1 MPELNLRSISL
12 AVLGALAGAL
22 VTAAVVLL
30 ARGDGNA
37 PIQVLP
43 ATPDETIGQTDSE
56 GGLHPLAPKEETNLK
71 VDIRGAV
78 RNPGVYT
85 LPPGSRLEDAVEAA
99 GGVTDE
105 ADREA
110 MHLSLRVHDEGY
122 YYIGRIGETPRP
134 PIATASALT
143 PTGGLGDSEPGS
155 SDSVIDLNTASV
167 ELLETLPGIG
177 EVRAI
182 AIVDYRRQHG
192 CFQSTSD
199 VTNVSGI
206 GAATYEKM
214 RDLVTVNTCP

>member
-1 MPELNLRSISL
+1 MPELNLRNISL

-37 PIQVLP
+37 PIQVLLP
-43 ATPDETIGQTDSE
+43 TPEETSGQIDSA
-56 GGLHPLAPKEETNLK
+56 GGPNPPVPKEEANLK

-78 RNPGVYT
+78 RIPGVYM
-85 LPPGSRLEDAVEAA
+85 LPPGSRLEDAVDAA

-110 MHLSLRVHDEGY
+110 MHLSLRVNDEGY

-134 PIATASALT
+134 PIATALASA
-143 PTGGLGDSEPGS
+143 PTSGPGGSEPGS
-155 SDSVIDLNTASV
+155 GGVIDLNTASA
-167 ELLETLPGIG
+167 ELLETLPDIG
-177 EVRAI
+177 EGRANG
-182 AIVDYRRQHG
+182 IVDYRQQNG

-199 VTNVSGI
+199 VTKVSGI
-206 GAATYEKM
+206 GSGIFEKI
-214 RDLVTVNTCP
+214 RDLVTVQSCP

>member
-37 PIQVLP
+37 PIQVLLP
-43 ATPDETIGQTDSE
+43 TPDETIGQTDSD
-56 GGLHPLAPKEETNLK
+56 GGQHPLAPKEEPNLK

-105 ADREA
+105 ADSEA

-122 YYIGRIGETPRP
+122 YYIGCIGETPRP
-134 PIATASALT
+134 PIAAALSPT
-143 PTGGLGDSEPGS
+143 PTGDLGGSEPGS
-155 SDSVIDLNTASV
+155 GGVIDLNTASV
-167 ELLETLPGIG
+167 ELLMTLPGIG
-177 EVRAI
+177 EVRAT
-182 AIVDYRRQHG
+182 AIVDYRQQNG

-199 VTNVSGI
+199 VTKIAGI
-206 GAATYEKM
+206 GPATYEKV

>member
-37 PIQVLP
+37 PIQVLLP
-43 ATPDETIGQTDSE
+43 NPEETSGQTDSD
-56 GGLHPLAPKEETNLK
+56 GGLRPLGSKDEANLK
-71 VDIRGAV
+71 VDVRGAV

-85 LPPGSRLEDAVEAA
+85 LPPGSRLEDAVGAA

-105 ADREA
+105 ADSEA

-134 PIATASALT
+134 PIATALASTA
-143 PTGGLGDSEPGS
+143 TGGQGSSEPGS
-155 SDSVIDLNTASV
+155 GGVIDLNTASE
-167 ELLETLPGIG
+167 ELLGTLPGIG
-177 EVRAI
+177 EVRAN
-182 AIVDYRRQHG
+182 AIVEYRRQNG

-199 VTNVSGI
+199 VTKVTGI
-206 GAATYEKM
+206 GSGTYENI
-214 RDLVTVNTCP
+214 RDLVTVNPCP

>member
-12 AVLGALAGAL
+12 AILGALAGAL

-37 PIQVLP
+37 PIQVLLP
-43 ATPDETIGQTDSE
+43 TPDETIGLTDSD
-56 GGLHPLAPKEETNLK
+56 GGLRPLAPKNEANLK

-78 RNPGVYT
+78 RNPGVYA

-105 ADREA
+105 ADKEA

-122 YYIGRIGETPRP
+122 YNIGRIGETPRP
-134 PIATASALT
+134 PVATALAST
-143 PTGGLGDSEPGS
+143 TTDGPGGIVPGSGGL
-155 SDSVIDLNTASV
+155 IDLNTASV
-167 ELLETLPGIG
+167 GRLETLPGIG
-177 EVRAI
+177 EVRAN
-182 AIVDYRRQHG
+182 AIVDYRQQNG

-199 VTNVSGI
+199 VTKVTGIGSGI
-206 GAATYEKM
+206 YEKI
-214 RDLVTVNTCP
+214 RDLVTVSTCP

>member
-1 MPELNLRSISL
+1 MPELNLRSISM

-37 PIQVLP
+37 PIQVLLP
-43 ATPDETIGQTDSE
+43 TPDEAIGQTSGDGS
-56 GGLHPLAPKEETNLK
+56 LNPLAPKEEANLK
-71 VDIRGAV
+71 VDVRGAV

-85 LPPGSRLEDAVEAA
+85 LPPDSRLEDAVEAA

-122 YYIGRIGETPRP
+122 YYISRIGETPRP
-134 PIATASALT
+134 PIATALAST
-143 PTGGLGDSEPGS
+143 SPGGPSGSEPV
-155 SDSVIDLNTASV
+155 SDGVIDLNTASA

-177 EVRAI
+177 EVRAK
-182 AIVDYRRQHG
+182 AIVDYRRQNG
-192 CFQSTSD
+192 CFQSTSG
-199 VTNVSGI
+199 VTKVTGI
-206 GAATYEKM
+206 GSGTYEKI

>member
-1 MPELNLRSISL
+1 MPELNLRSIAL

-37 PIQVLP
+37 PIQVLLP
-43 ATPDETIGQTDSE
+43 NSEETSVPTDSD
-56 GGLHPLAPKEETNLK
+56 GGLQLLAPKDETNLK

-78 RNPGVYT
+78 RNPGVYA
-85 LPPGSRLEDAVEAA
+85 LPPGSRLEDVVEAA

-105 ADREA
+105 ADSEA

-134 PIATASALT
+134 PVAAALAST
-143 PTGGLGDSEPGS
+143 TTDGPGS
-155 SDSVIDLNTASV
+155 SAPGSGGVIDLNTASA

-177 EVRAI
+177 EVRAN
-182 AIVDYRRQHG
+182 AIVDYRRQNG

-199 VTNVSGI
+199 VTKVSGI
-206 GAATYEKM
+206 GSGTYEKI

>member
-37 PIQVLP
+37 PIQVLLP
-43 ATPDETIGQTDSE
+43 TPDESIGLTDSDR
-56 GGLHPLAPKEETNLK
+56 GLNSLAPKDQAILK

-78 RNPGVYT
+78 RNPGVYA

-105 ADREA
+105 ADKEA

-134 PIATASALT
+134 PIAAALASIT
-143 PTGGLGDSEPGS
+143 SDGPGDSVPGSGGL
-155 SDSVIDLNTASV
+155 IDLNTASV
-167 ELLETLPGIG
+167 DMLETLPGIG
-177 EVRAI
+177 EVRAN
-182 AIVDYRRQHG
+182 AIVDYRQQNG

-199 VTNVSGI
+199 VTKVTGI
-206 GAATYEKM
+206 GSGTYEKI

>member
-12 AVLGALAGAL
+12 AVLGALTGAL

-37 PIQVLP
+37 PIQVVLP
-43 ATPDETIGQTDSE
+43 APDETIGQTDSD
-56 GGLHPLAPKEETNLK
+56 GRINPLAPKEDADLK
-71 VDIRGAV
+71 VDVRGAI

-134 PIATASALT
+134 SIASALALT
-143 PTGGLGDSEPGS
+143 RTGDPSGSEPGS
-155 SDSVIDLNTASV
+155 GGVIDLNRASV
-167 ELLETLPGIG
+167 ALLLTLDGIG
-177 EVRAI
+177 EVRAN
-182 AIVDYRRQHG
+182 AIVEYRRQNG

-199 VTNVSGI
+199 VTKVAGI
-206 GAATYEKM
+206 GSGTYENI
-214 RDLVTVNTCP
+214 RDLVSVNPCP

>member
-37 PIQVLP
+37 PIQVLLP
-43 ATPDETIGQTDSE
+43 TPEETSGQSDST
-56 GGLHPLAPKEETNLK
+56 GGLQPLAPTGEANLK

-78 RNPGVYT
+78 RDPGVYT
-85 LPPGSRLEDAVEAA
+85 LSPGSRLEDAVEAA

-110 MHLSLRVHDEGY
+110 MHLSLLVHDEGY
-122 YYIGRIGETPRP
+122 YYIDRIGETPRP
-134 PIATASALT
+134 PIATALAST
-143 PTGGLGDSEPGS
+143 PASGLGGGESSSGGL
-155 SDSVIDLNTASV
+155 VDLNTATL
-167 ELLETLPGIG
+167 ELLETLPEIG
-177 EVRAI
+177 EVRAKS
-182 AIVDYRRQHG
+182 IVDYLQQNG

-199 VTNVSGI
+199 VTKVDGI
-206 GAATYEKM
+206 GAGIYEQI
-214 RDLVTVNTCP
+214 RDLVTVSRCP